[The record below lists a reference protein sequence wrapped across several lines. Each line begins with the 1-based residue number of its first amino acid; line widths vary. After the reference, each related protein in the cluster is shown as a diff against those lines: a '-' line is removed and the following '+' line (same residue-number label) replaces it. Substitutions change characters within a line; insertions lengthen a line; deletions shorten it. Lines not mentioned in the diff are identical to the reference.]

1 MLRENDNRVAVR
13 RARSRQSSCGNRGAA
28 MTAGESDRVK
38 IKPSHAR
45 FTSESRVM
53 LRTRVKGRH
62 TWWTRQCSVTTPLPH
77 DAQLPDT

>member
-28 MTAGESDRVK
+28 MTAGESDRVQ

-53 LRTRVKGRH
+53 LRT
-62 TWWTRQCSVTTPLPH
+62 
-77 DAQLPDT
+77 